1 MDEFMERIKE
11 EIVGYLEKKGKA
23 TIDEI
28 DKELNPEQS
37 GLTYRDINKAIGE
50 MKSEGQIQEYTYYGL
65 RPKGCCP
72 VPEDGRVNKKVS
84 NFIKPSS
91 DN

>member
-1 MDEFMERIKE
+1 MDNFLEKIKE
-11 EIVGYLEKKGKA
+11 EIVEYLEKNGKS
-23 TIDEI
+23 TLDDIH
-28 DKELNPEQS
+28 KEFNPEQS

-72 VPEDGRVNKKVS
+72 VPEDRRVNKKVS